1 VAHPKADLTH
11 PESSGYAEDGERLKE
26 QLLRHTTY
34 FENLFKDAPEGIILA
49 DKAGRILRA
58 NGEFC
63 RIFGFESDEIIGRN
77 LDSLIVSAEEVD
89 SAISITRRV
98 TRGEKVAIESVRHGK
113 NGQAIPVSIIA
124 SPILE
129 DGKVEAIF
137 GIYRDISDQK
147 MILEDL
153 RKSEKR
159 FQDIA
164 LSSADWIWEVDQ
176 DGVYTFASGQV
187 KQILGYEAEEI
198 IGKTPFDLMPKNEAA
213 RVRQIFQKLSLEK
226 QPLVD
231 MVNWNLSKDGK
242 LVCLQTNALPILND
256 RNEILGYRGMDKDIT
271 ERRFAET
278 QILKQNMLL
287 EAINKLLQ
295 KAFTDEP
302 DSIIADACLH
312 LAESLTDSQF
322 GFIGELNDA
331 GLLNII
337 SLSNPGWEACTIPK
351 SRSPVLLKN
360 MRVRGLWAEALKDGK
375 AHLINSPQTHPAQAG
390 TPAGHPELRNLL
402 VVPLKHANR
411 IFGVMALANKDG
423 SYDREDQKAVEAL
436 ATAFVEALNRKRA
449 EEAIKKESDKLSAII
464 SGIEEGVVF
473 ADDEDRIIE
482 VNDYFLRFSGQE
494 KTRLLGQVLWDALPS
509 DVMEELETSVQR
521 FRETLPSL
529 PVETQKTVH
538 NREIIFRLNPIYKND
553 RYCGLILNLVDVSE
567 LVRIRKD
574 ALAASQ
580 AKSDFLANISHEI
593 RTPMNGILG
602 MTELALDTDLTPEQ
616 REYLRGIKSSAE
628 SMMTL
633 INDILDFSKI
643 EARKVEIETTPFN
656 LEALIYE
663 ILAPLAIQAH
673 RNKLDLVC
681 SLPPNLEMDLLGDP
695 GRLRQILINLVSNA
709 IKFTEKGEV
718 VVSVQEEESSNDSL
732 LLHFTIA
739 DTGIGIAE
747 DKKKVIFDI
756 FAQADSSMTRKYG
769 GTGLGLSISLQLVEL
784 LGGRIWVESAVG
796 QGSKFHF
803 TAQFKIPQ
811 KKEISAPGPL
821 ETRFSDLPLLLVEDN
836 ASSRNALGKSVAHW
850 GIQIREAE
858 SADEATVI
866 LDAAKERNKPFQ
878 VILLDANLPGHD
890 SFIILDYLK
899 DNPELSKSIIMM
911 MSKTNN
917 RMDATPWLKV
927 GINSHLGKPIN
938 PSELKAAILSVLGMA
953 PKTKEQTVQ
962 GFEQAN
968 TPGRQTYRILI
979 AEDNLV
985 NQKVALYM
993 LEKQGHQVTGVI
1005 NGEEALKALEKG
1017 NFELILMDVQMP
1029 KMDGFKATRLIRA
1042 KEKETGLHIPIIAM
1056 TAHAMKGDRERC
1068 LEVGMDEYIT
1078 KPLNAKQLAETIA
1091 QTMIQYPAPADGAG
1105 SAQTKASP
1113 AADNSGMKDRRSL

>member
-1 VAHPKADLTH
+1 
-11 PESSGYAEDGERLKE
+11 
-26 QLLRHTTY
+26 
-34 FENLFKDAPEGIILA
+34 
-49 DKAGRILRA
+49 
-58 NGEFC
+58 
-63 RIFGFESDEIIGRN
+63 
-77 LDSLIVSAEEVD
+77 
-89 SAISITRRV
+89 
-98 TRGEKVAIESVRHGK
+98 
-113 NGQAIPVSIIA
+113 
-124 SPILE
+124 
-129 DGKVEAIF
+129 
-137 GIYRDISDQK
+137 
-147 MILEDL
+147 
-153 RKSEKR
+153 
-159 FQDIA
+159 
-164 LSSADWIWEVDQ
+164 
-176 DGVYTFASGQV
+176 
-187 KQILGYEAEEI
+187 
-198 IGKTPFDLMPKNEAA
+198 
-213 RVRQIFQKLSLEK
+213 
-226 QPLVD
+226 
-231 MVNWNLSKDGK
+231 
-242 LVCLQTNALPILND
+242 
-256 RNEILGYRGMDKDIT
+256 
-271 ERRFAET
+271 
-278 QILKQNMLL
+278 
-287 EAINKLLQ
+287 
-295 KAFTDEP
+295 
-302 DSIIADACLH
+302 
-312 LAESLTDSQF
+312 
-322 GFIGELNDA
+322 
-331 GLLNII
+331 
-337 SLSNPGWEACTIPK
+337 
-351 SRSPVLLKN
+351 
-360 MRVRGLWAEALKDGK
+360 
-375 AHLINSPQTHPAQAG
+375 
-390 TPAGHPELRNLL
+390 
-402 VVPLKHANR
+402 
-411 IFGVMALANKDG
+411 
-423 SYDREDQKAVEAL
+423 
-436 ATAFVEALNRKRA
+436 
-449 EEAIKKESDKLSAII
+449 
-464 SGIEEGVVF
+464 
-473 ADDEDRIIE
+473 
-482 VNDYFLRFSGQE
+482 
-494 KTRLLGQVLWDALPS
+494 
-509 DVMEELETSVQR
+509 
-521 FRETLPSL
+521 
-529 PVETQKTVH
+529 
-538 NREIIFRLNPIYKND
+538 
-553 RYCGLILNLVDVSE
+553 
-567 LVRIRKD
+567 
-574 ALAASQ
+574 
-580 AKSDFLANISHEI
+580 
-593 RTPMNGILG
+593 

-803 TAQFKIPQ
+803 TAQFKLPQ

-938 PSELKAAILSVLGMA
+938 PSELKAAILAVLGMA

-962 GFEQAN
+962 GFEQAS

-1091 QTMIQYPAPADGAG
+1091 QTMIQYPGPADGAG
-1105 SAQTKASP
+1105 SAQMKASP
-1113 AADNSGMKDRRSL
+1113 AEDNSGMKDRRSL